1 MFEYANNDSRHQ
13 TAGNHEEHIYADEA
27 TSHTRD
33 VEVVKDDRDDG
44 PGTQSI
50 NVSTKIQCL
59 ISFQS

>member
-1 MFEYANNDSRHQ
+1 MIESANNNFRHQ
-13 TAGNHEEHIYADEA
+13 IAGNHEEHIYADEA

-44 PGTQSI
+44 PGTQSM

-59 ISFQS
+59 FCFQS